1 MLNNPDTVTQP
12 QDVLEIGGRAIG
24 LGERVQLNLKVAK
37 LYDHTE
43 VVIPIEV
50 IRGKKT
56 GPVLFVS
63 AAIHGDELNGIAI
76 CRKILED
83 KKLLKIHGTLIVIP
97 VVNVYGF
104 NSLSRYLPDRRDLNR
119 CFPGSASGSLASRVA
134 WVFLREIVKKS
145 THGIDLH
152 TGSAHRYNIPQ
163 IRANTEDPATLK
175 LAEAFGL
182 SVIMRSDIRD
192 GSLRQAGLEQGI
204 PMLLF
209 EGGEALRMD
218 PAVIKA
224 GYRGVMNVMRAIG
237 MLKETAHDTH
247 ASRKFQVSPR
257 SQWLRATKSGVLTPI
272 IKCGERVVKGQKIAT
287 ISDTYGR
294 LAEEVLARSEGIV
307 VGVLMLPVVHEGDA
321 LFHIA
326 YFDDAELVESEISD
340 FDAYD
345 Y

>member
-1 MLNNPDTVTQP
+1 MLNSSGESTGSEDI
-12 QDVLEIGGRAIG
+12 LEIGGRSIR
-24 LGERVQLNLKVAK
+24 LGERVQLNMKVAK

-50 IRGKKT
+50 IRGKRS

-76 CRKILED
+76 CRKVLED
-83 KKLLKIHGTLIVIP
+83 KKLSKIRGSLIVIP

-119 CFPGSASGSLASRVA
+119 CFPGSPSGSLASRVA
-134 WVFLREIVKKS
+134 WVFIREIVKKS

-163 IRANTEDPATLK
+163 IRANTADPATLK

-218 PAVIKA
+218 PTVIKA
-224 GYRGVMNVMRAIG
+224 GYRGVMNVMRSIG
-237 MLKETAHDTH
+237 MLK
-247 ASRKFQVSPR
+247 
-257 SQWLRATKSGVLTPI
+257 
-272 IKCGERVVKGQKIAT
+272 
-287 ISDTYGR
+287 
-294 LAEEVLARSEGIV
+294 
-307 VGVLMLPVVHEGDA
+307 DA
-321 LFHIA
+321 
-326 YFDDAELVESEISD
+326 V
-340 FDAYD
+340 
-345 Y
+345 